1 MPSAQLAR
9 AALVLSLAA
18 CAAPWMVTA
27 ACAQPGNQPKPKA
40 KPAPRPAAQ
49 AAPRPAASPDT
60 QGFLYGRLT
69 SRGGTVY
76 EGRLRWGKEEAFWGD
91 LFHSN
96 KAKNPYFD
104 QLPEKD
110 RREARRIEVF
120 GVPIGVHWEE
130 HQTRQ
135 FAVRFGDIRKIE
147 PRRGGD
153 VVVLL
158 KSGSRHELNGG
169 SNDVGNPV
177 TVWDRSLGQVEVDW
191 DDIASIEFLPAP
203 QRLAVGA
210 HRLYGTVK
218 TRDGE
223 FRGFLQWDQDEGLS
237 TDELDGEARDG
248 NLSLPMGNVRTIER
262 HQLNRADV
270 TLRDGRTLTMSG
282 TNDVN
287 GDNRGVYVDDPRFG
301 RVLISWEAFQRVD
314 FSPPP
319 GSGPAYTDYQPGRPL
334 RGKVTARDGK
344 VYSGRLV
351 YDADE
356 AETIEFLDGDR
367 NEISYAIPFARVA
380 FLLPEP
386 EGTTRVILKDGNELK
401 LEETVDV
408 SDDNAGVLV
417 YANGQEKPRHIAWK
431 DVRRI
436 DFE

>member
-1 MPSAQLAR
+1 MPSAQLAK

-18 CAAPWMVTA
+18 CAAPWTVSA
-27 ACAQPGNQPKPKA
+27 NPKA
-40 KPAPRPAAQ
+40 AAAPKPAAQ
-49 AAPRPAASPDT
+49 AAPRPAGAPAASPDT
-60 QGFLYGRLT
+60 RGFLYGRLT

-91 LFHSN
+91 LFHSS
-96 KAKNPYFD
+96 KTKNPYFD
-104 QLPEKD
+104 LLPEKD

-130 HQTRQ
+130 HETRQ
-135 FAVRFGDIRKIE
+135 FVARFGDIRKIE
-147 PRRGGD
+147 PRRGGKK
-153 VVVLL
+153 VTIHL
-158 KSGSRHELNGG
+158 KSGSRHEVEGG
-169 SNDVGNPV
+169 SNDVGGTIV
-177 TVWDRSLGQVEVDW
+177 VWDRNLDQVEVDW
-191 DDIASIEFLPAP
+191 DDIASIEFLPTPAN
-203 QRLAVGA
+203 LKVGA

-218 TRDGE
+218 TRDGN

-237 TDELDGEARDG
+237 TDMLDGEARDG
-248 NLSLPMGNVRTIER
+248 KLAIPMGSIRTIER

-270 TLRDGRTLTMSG
+270 TLHDGRTLTMSG

-301 RVLISWEAFQRVD
+301 RVLISWKAFQRVD

-319 GSGPAYTDYQPGRPL
+319 GSGPAYTDYLPGRPL

-356 AETIEFLDGDR
+356 AETVEFLDGDR
-367 NEISYAIPFARVA
+367 NDISYAIPFAKVA

-386 EGTTRVILKDGNELK
+386 GGTCRVILKDGNELK

-408 SDDNAGVLV
+408 SEDNAGVLV
-417 YANGQEKPRHIAWK
+417 YTQGQQKPRHIAWK